1 MLLLENIK
9 LALTSIK
16 MNKMRSFLTMLGII
30 IGISSV
36 ISITSIGASA
46 EAVVSKEFE
55 SYGMNSMYVYINWQ
69 MTQDRPI
76 QYSDLILPEDVEALR
91 ARFPQDI
98 LYAAPYVTGSSETK
112 VGRIQGRLSMYGVA
126 ADYNKFFHMDI
137 VHGRMINQSDLY
149 GKRDR
154 IVIDEKASQHF
165 FNKSNS
171 VGETLTVTINEEIRE
186 LTIVGIYRKEASLFD
201 QLDTSDSYT
210 TYIPYPLLQSVDD
223 ATSYLELY
231 TNGEKDQNRLGGDIT
246 TYLSRI
252 KDKDPEFY
260 RFESAELQMGMINTV
275 LGTLSIA
282 IGAIAAI
289 SLVVGGIGIMNIMLV
304 SVTERIREIGIRMS
318 IGARPRDI
326 LLQFLAEAIVLSLAG
341 GLLGIILGIG
351 VSKVLKYIPVFA
363 SITTMVSWSSVL
375 LAFAFS
381 GSVGIFFGFYP
392 ARKAS
397 KLDPI
402 EALRYE

>member
-76 QYSDLILPEDVEALR
+76 QYSDLILPEDIEALR

-137 VHGRMINQSDLY
+137 VHGRMINQSDLD

-186 LTIVGIYRKEASLFD
+186 LTIVGIYRKES
-201 QLDTSDSYT
+201 Q
-210 TYIPYPLLQSVDD
+210 
-223 ATSYLELY
+223 
-231 TNGEKDQNRLGGDIT
+231 
-246 TYLSRI
+246 
-252 KDKDPEFY
+252 
-260 RFESAELQMGMINTV
+260 
-275 LGTLSIA
+275 
-282 IGAIAAI
+282 
-289 SLVVGGIGIMNIMLV
+289 
-304 SVTERIREIGIRMS
+304 
-318 IGARPRDI
+318 
-326 LLQFLAEAIVLSLAG
+326 
-341 GLLGIILGIG
+341 
-351 VSKVLKYIPVFA
+351 PV
-363 SITTMVSWSSVL
+363 
-375 LAFAFS
+375 
-381 GSVGIFFGFYP
+381 
-392 ARKAS
+392 
-397 KLDPI
+397 
-402 EALRYE
+402 

>member
-76 QYSDLILPEDVEALR
+76 QYSDLILPEDIEALR

-137 VHGRMINQSDLY
+137 VHGRMINQSDLD

-275 LGTLSIA
+275 LGTLSS
-282 IGAIAAI
+282 GC
-289 SLVVGGIGIMNIMLV
+289 
-304 SVTERIREIGIRMS
+304 TRRTMS
-318 IGARPRDI
+318 R
-326 LLQFLAEAIVLSLAG
+326 
-341 GLLGIILGIG
+341 
-351 VSKVLKYIPVFA
+351 
-363 SITTMVSWSSVL
+363 L
-375 LAFAFS
+375 LAKS
-381 GSVGIFFGFYP
+381 TSTCRSRRSLRRTCWRP
-392 ARKAS
+392 S
-397 KLDPI
+397 KLENP
-402 EALRYE
+402 